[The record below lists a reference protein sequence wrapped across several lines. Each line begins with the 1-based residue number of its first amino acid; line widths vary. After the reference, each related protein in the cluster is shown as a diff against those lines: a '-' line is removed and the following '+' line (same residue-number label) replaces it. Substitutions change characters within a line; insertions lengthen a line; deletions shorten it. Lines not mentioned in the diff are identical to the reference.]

1 MANGIA
7 NGASLSPA
15 GSALFGDAPINNE
28 SEDERRKRLAALA
41 QSQNRLTGSVSPATQ
56 ALLGYG
62 AMSGG
67 SGLGF

>member
-1 MANGIA
+1 MANG
-7 NGASLSPA
+7 NGTSLSPA
-15 GSALFGDAPINNE
+15 GSALFGDSSINNE
-28 SEDERRKRLAALA
+28 TEEARQKRLRAMA

-67 SGLGF
+67 GLGF

>member
-15 GSALFGDAPINNE
+15 GSALFGDSSINNE
-28 SEDERRKRLAALA
+28 TEEERQKRLRALA
-41 QSQNRLTGSVSPATQ
+41 QSQNKLTGTVSPATQ

-62 AMSGG
+62 VMSGG

>member
-1 MANGIA
+1 MANGMA
-7 NGASLSPA
+7 NSTSLSPA

-41 QSQNRLTGSVSPATQ
+41 QSQNRLTGTVSPATQ

-67 SGLGF
+67 KGF

>member
-1 MANGIA
+1 MANGMA
-7 NGASLSPA
+7 NGTSLSPA

-28 SEDERRKRLAALA
+28 SEEERRKRLAALA
-41 QSQNRLTGSVSPATQ
+41 QSQNRLTGTVSPATQ